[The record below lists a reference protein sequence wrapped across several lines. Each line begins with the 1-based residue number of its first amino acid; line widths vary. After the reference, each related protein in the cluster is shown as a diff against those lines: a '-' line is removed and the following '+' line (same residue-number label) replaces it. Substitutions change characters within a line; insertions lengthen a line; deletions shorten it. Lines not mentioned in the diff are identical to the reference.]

1 MNQSLP
7 FPESTP
13 ETGTE
18 YSPKLGFVFAY
29 NFSPV
34 SGEHSG
40 NRNRMPSKTG
50 FCFRIHFLSRF
61 RRALRKPEQNA
72 LQNLVLFSPTFFT
85 GRIGCHQIGLS
96 TNWGRSFA
104 FCLIRNEPIS
114 RLRRALRKPEQYIPL
129 FVIIFVFAFTLSSGS
144 GSLPFP
150 ESTPETGRIGRLQIG
165 LSTNW
170 DLSFAFCL
178 IRNESISRFR
188 RALRKPEQNTLQK
201 LVLFSPTISLPFPES
216 TPETGTEY
224 PPKLVFV
231 FAYIFSPVSGEH
243 SGNRNR
249 IPSKTWFCFRLHFLT
264 GRIGCLQIGL
274 STNWGLSF
282 ASVDS

>member
-1 MNQSLP
+1 
-7 FPESTP
+7 
-13 ETGTE
+13 
-18 YSPKLGFVFAY
+18 
-29 NFSPV
+29 
-34 SGEHSG
+34 
-40 NRNRMPSKTG
+40 MPSKTW
-50 FCFRIHFLSRF
+50 FCFRLHFL
-61 RRALRKPEQNA
+61 
-72 LQNLVLFSPTFFT
+72 T
-85 GRIGCHQIGLS
+85 GRIGCLQIGLS

-224 PPKLVFV
+224 PPKLGFV
-231 FAYIFSPVSGEH
+231 FAYNFSPVSGEH

-249 IPSKTWFCFRLHFLT
+249 IPSKTGFCFRIHFLSRFRRALRKPEQNT
-264 GRIGCLQIGL
+264 LQNMVLFSPTFSHG
-274 STNWGLSF
+274 TNWLPPNWPQYELG
-282 ASVDS
+282 SVVCFC

>member
-1 MNQSLP
+1 
-7 FPESTP
+7 
-13 ETGTE
+13 
-18 YSPKLGFVFAY
+18 
-29 NFSPV
+29 
-34 SGEHSG
+34 
-40 NRNRMPSKTG
+40 MPSKTG

-188 RALRKPEQNTLQK
+188 RALRKPEQNTLQNWF
-201 LVLFSPTISLPFPES
+201 LFSHTFSLPFPES

-224 PPKLVFV
+224 PPKHGFV
-231 FAYIFSPVSGEH
+231 FAYIFSRDELAA
-243 SGNRNR
+243 
-249 IPSKTWFCFRLHFLT
+249 SKL
-264 GRIGCLQIGL
+264 
-274 STNWGLSF
+274 
-282 ASVDS
+282 ASVRTGVCRLLLLIRNESISRFRRALRRYFLSRFPTFVFSFSPAFSLYPPFRFRICTRFLSRFRRALRKREGKLSRI